1 MMIKRLFCFLTLFL
15 FWPVFANS
23 SPSITGLSGT
33 AADRANITISGSSFG
48 RNVLDIEWTGNNIET
63 GLVGENFSKSSWTV
77 DGTSGGTAF
86 YPSKYSDAMA
96 HSGTKS
102 IISQYPEESYY
113 GCGYGYDYGSEFG
126 EFYATWWVYFDHV
139 DSLGQ
144 WKKWRLSSGPSWT
157 KYNADI
163 YENNWYKEDGS
174 HRQSV
179 VILTCGAE
187 YYGDCYPGE
196 DSGLKWILGQPTDT
210 WVRIE
215 LYAKESSEPGVRD
228 GTYILNYYFEGEAPR
243 NVFNW
248 DKTVI
253 TRAAGISERW
263 RYMKFQ
269 NYWGNIQGGDG
280 TKEKIY
286 IDDIFIQIG
295 SQARVE
301 IGDNAT
307 WANCTHK
314 EIQVPSAWSNT
325 SITAT
330 INQGS
335 FNNGDSAY
343 LFVVD
348 GDGNAS
354 NGYPITIAGSAP
366 PSPPSGLKVVD

>member
-1 MMIKRLFCFLTLFL
+1 MMIKKLFCFLTLFL

-33 AADRANITISGSSFG
+33 AADRASITVLGSSFG
-48 RNVLDIEWTGNNIET
+48 SNVLDIEWTGDNIET

-113 GCGYGYDYGSEFG
+113 GCGYRYDYGSEFG
-126 EFYATWWVYFDHV
+126 TIYATWWSYFDHV

-144 WKKWRLSSGPSWT
+144 WKKWRLSSGPAYT

-163 YENNWYKEDGS
+163 CEYDWYEADGS
-174 HRQSV
+174 QRQALMMLSCD
-179 VILTCGAE
+179 IE
-187 YYGDCYPGE
+187 NYEQCYP
-196 DSGLKWILGQPTDT
+196 DSNYGYRWIKTQPVKT
-210 WVRIE
+210 WVRTE
-215 LYAKESSEPGVRD
+215 VYGRESSEPGTRD
-228 GTYILNYYFEGEAPR
+228 GVYIVKIYPEGQSPMSIVDWEG
-243 NVFNW
+243 
-248 DKTVI
+248 TVI
-253 TRAAGISERW
+253 TRGEGVTERW

-314 EIQVPSAWSNT
+314 EIQIPSAWSSS

-330 INQGS
+330 VNQGS
-335 FNNGDSAY
+335 FKNGDSAY

-348 GDGNAS
+348 GDGNVS
-354 NGYPITIAGSAP
+354 NGYPITIASNAP
-366 PSPPSGLKVVD
+366 PSPPSGLKIVD